1 MIVSLLVREPRRIT
15 DLETYLTRTLAF
27 ALLALAA
34 RTLLLTNT
42 LPVAVVVPASEP
54 PDSNE
59 GVATNPKN
67 PYAYPCLVVMTTYH
81 GIVGFYLYAQL
92 TYGAN
97 FALSCG
103 LVASGGLFCLG
114 VWNVLFAGEKGR
126 MSRKTGAD
134 KRTGNFPFTNA
145 GSAGFAKKESK
156 LKEKGKIGRTD

>member
-15 DLETYLTRTLAF
+15 DLETYLSRNLAF

-34 RTLLLTNT
+34 LLLLLSKI
-42 LPVAVVVPASEP
+42 LPVAVVVPANDP
-54 PDSNE
+54 PDSE
-59 GVATNPKN
+59 GVAASLKN
-67 PYAYPCLVVMTTYH
+67 PYAYPCLIVMTTYH

-103 LVASGGLFCLG
+103 LVGSGGLFCLG

-126 MSRKTGAD
+126 MSRRTGAD
-134 KRTGNFPFTNA
+134 KRTGNWPFRNS

-156 LKEKGKIGRTD
+156 LREKGKGGRVD